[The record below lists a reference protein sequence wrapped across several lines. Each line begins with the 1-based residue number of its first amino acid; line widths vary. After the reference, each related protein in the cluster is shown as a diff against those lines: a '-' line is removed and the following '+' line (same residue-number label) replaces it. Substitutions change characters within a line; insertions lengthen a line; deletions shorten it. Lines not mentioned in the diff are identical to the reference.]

1 MKVDVTLKS
10 VAIETIFNN
19 PDTLVLLDANF
30 FIPPSREAVG
40 AKPIAFAQYKE
51 FWLEPLFSEFSNL
64 TVHESVYDE
73 LVADCVKEYVDI
85 KRNGI
90 PPGLQIY
97 FDSMLSETEKAVLQ
111 SYILKIAKNSQYIPE
126 KDNAKDR
133 GEVRS
138 LAFMA
143 AKNMLYFASSDSL
156 PIRLVEEADKL
167 HTDLE
172 NMSVLKFYE
181 VIYYLYKTGRYNKT
195 FLRALYKYQYYL
207 TKREKAENPDWGQ
220 FVTEMDK
227 LYNSYKEK

>member
-1 MKVDVTLKS
+1 MKVD
-10 VAIETIFNN
+10 A
-19 PDTLVLLDANF
+19 
-30 FIPPSREAVG
+30 
-40 AKPIAFAQYKE
+40 
-51 FWLEPLFSEFSNL
+51 
-64 TVHESVYDE
+64 
-73 LVADCVKEYVDI
+73 

-90 PPGLQIY
+90 PLGLQIY
-97 FDSMLSETEKAVLQ
+97 FDLMLSEPEKAVLQ

-143 AKNMLYFASSDSL
+143 AKNMLYFASGDSL

-172 NMSVLKFYE
+172 NMSVLKSYE

-227 LYNSYKEK
+227 LYSCYKEK